1 MKVDYNTPLQVVAN
15 SMRHYHHISVQP
27 EEVDG
32 TDFFPSVHSD
42 ESAHAT
48 TCALRFNPKV
58 QTVLA
63 LYNLSM
69 QRSVNTGEAI
79 VHYVLFHAFLEVD
92 DYDGAS
98 RHLAAFRQQLVRVLT
113 PSLTAEEQEEAD
125 AQVLLQLYF
134 ILFHESFHIILRQDP
149 KTYKAAIDTTHE
161 LLRDIAAELDD
172 MHASISNEE
181 LFSHPK
187 TRQHIHA
194 LIPDELSDEARREME
209 ANIRENLS
217 HDYLN
222 SAYIAQVL
230 ESDPTLVEEITCD
243 RQAWLNLVPILQA
256 DGATDA
262 DLLSVHLWTFTVLN
276 AMDFNKVLQN
286 QFIPARHDRSHYD
299 GYRVLLRHKAFK
311 ALLRQYHAEIEKTI
325 TTEHLDLHKGL
336 ESIFRSSVMALERYA
351 DDLRQIYSRHQA
363 GNHQPD
369 FAHHRRLEN
378 EMSEASKPLFNE

>member
-1 MKVDYNTPLQVVAN
+1 MKVDYKTPLQVVAN

-42 ESAHAT
+42 EAAHAT

-69 QRSVNTGEAI
+69 QCSVSTGEAI

-92 DYDGAS
+92 DYDGAN
-98 RHLAAFRQQLVRVLT
+98 RHLAAFRQQLACVLT

-134 ILFHESFHIILRQDP
+134 ILFHESFHIILHQDP
-149 KTYKAAIDTTHE
+149 KTYRTAIDTTRE
-161 LLRDIAAELDD
+161 LLLDIAAELDD

-194 LIPDELSDEARREME
+194 LIPDGLSGEARREME

-222 SAYIAQVL
+222 SAYISHAL

-262 DLLSVHLWTFTVLN
+262 DLLSVHLWMFTVLN
-276 AMDFNKVLQN
+276 AMDFNKVIQN

-325 TTEHLDLHKGL
+325 TTEYLDLHKGL

-351 DDLRQIYSRHQA
+351 NDLQQIYSRHQA
-363 GNHQPD
+363 GNHLPD
-369 FAHHRRLEN
+369 FARHRRLEN
-378 EMSEASKPLFNE
+378 EMSEAAKALFKE

>member
-1 MKVDYNTPLQVVAN
+1 MKVDYKIPLQVVLN
-15 SMRHYHHISVQP
+15 SMCHYHHISVEP
-27 EEVDG
+27 EEDDG
-32 TDFFPSVHSD
+32 ANFFPTVHPD
-42 ESAHAT
+42 EAVHAT

-58 QTVLA
+58 QNVLA

-69 QRSVNTGEAI
+69 QRSVNTGDAI

-92 DYDGAS
+92 DYYGAG
-98 RHLAAFRQQLVRVLT
+98 RHLAAFRQQLARVLT
-113 PSLTAEEQEEAD
+113 PSLTAEEQEEAN

-134 ILFHESFHIILRQDP
+134 ILFHESFHIILRLDP

-161 LLRDIAAELDD
+161 LLCDIAAELDD

-209 ANIRENLS
+209 AHIRENLS
-217 HDYLN
+217 QDYLN
-222 SAYIAQVL
+222 SAYIAHVL

-243 RQAWLNLVPILQA
+243 RQAWLNLVSILHA

-262 DLLSVHLWTFTVLN
+262 DLLSVHLWMFTVLN

-286 QFIPARHDRSHYD
+286 QFIPACHDRSHYD
-299 GYRVLLRHKAFK
+299 YYRVLLRHKAFK
-311 ALLRQYHAEIEKTI
+311 VLLCRYHAEIEKSI
-325 TTEHLDLHKGL
+325 TTEYLDLHKGL
-336 ESIFRSSVMALERYA
+336 ESIYRSSVMALERYA

-363 GNHQPD
+363 GNYQPD
-369 FAHHRRLEN
+369 FARHRRLEN
-378 EMSEASKPLFNE
+378 EMSEAAKPLFNE

>member
-1 MKVDYNTPLQVVAN
+1 
-15 SMRHYHHISVQP
+15 MRHYHHISVQP

-42 ESAHAT
+42 EAAHAT

-69 QRSVNTGEAI
+69 QRSVNTGDAI
-79 VHYVLFHAFLEVD
+79 IHYVLFHAFLEVD

-98 RHLAAFRQQLVRVLT
+98 CHLAAFRQQLASVLS
-113 PSLTAEEQEEAD
+113 PSLTAEEQEEAN

-134 ILFHESFHIILRQDP
+134 ILFHESFHIILRQAP
-149 KTYKAAIDTTHE
+149 RTYKTAIDTTHE

-187 TRQHIHA
+187 TRQHLHA
-194 LIPDELSDEARREME
+194 MIPDELPEEARCMME
-209 ANIRENLS
+209 TNIRENLS
-217 HDYLN
+217 QDYLN

-262 DLLSVHLWTFTVLN
+262 DLLSVHLWMFTVLN

-286 QFIPARHDRSHYD
+286 QFIPAQHDRSHYD

-311 ALLRQYHAEIEKTI
+311 TLLRQYHAEIEKTI
-325 TTEHLDLHKGL
+325 TTEYLDLHKGL

-369 FAHHRRLEN
+369 FVRHRRLEN
-378 EMSEASKPLFNE
+378 EISEAAKPLFKE

>member
-1 MKVDYNTPLQVVAN
+1 MKVDYNIPLQVVAN
-15 SMRHYHHISVQP
+15 SMRHYHHIIVEP

-32 TDFFPSVHSD
+32 TNFFPSIHSD
-42 ESAHAT
+42 EAANAA
-48 TCALRFNPKV
+48 TCALRYNPKV
-58 QTVLA
+58 QAVLA

-69 QRSVNTGEAI
+69 QRSVSTGDAI
-79 VHYVLFHAFLEVD
+79 VHYILFHAFLEVD
-92 DYDGAS
+92 GYDGAS
-98 RHLAAFRQQLVRVLT
+98 RHLAAFRRYLADVAS
-113 PSLTAEEQEEAD
+113 PSLSAEEQEEAD

-149 KTYKAAIDTTHE
+149 KTYETAIDTTRK
-161 LLRDIAAELDD
+161 LLLDIAAELDD
-172 MHASISNEE
+172 MHASVSNEE

-194 LIPDELSDEARREME
+194 MIPDELSDESRCEME
-209 ANIRENLS
+209 SHIRENLS

-222 SAYIAQVL
+222 SGYIAHVL

-256 DGATDA
+256 NGATDA
-262 DLLSVHLWTFTVLN
+262 DLRSGQLWTFTVLN

-286 QFIPARHDRSHYD
+286 QFIPAQHDHSHYD

-325 TTEHLDLHKGL
+325 TTEYLDLHKGL
-336 ESIFRSSVMALERYA
+336 ESIYRSSVMALERYA
-351 DDLRQIYSRHQA
+351 DDLQQIYSRHQS
-363 GNHQPD
+363 GNHLPD
-369 FAHHRRLEN
+369 FARHRQLEN
-378 EMSEASKPLFNE
+378 EMAEAVKVLFKQ

>member
-1 MKVDYNTPLQVVAN
+1 MKVDFNTPLQVVAN
-15 SMRHYHHISVQP
+15 SMRHYHHITVEP

-32 TDFFPSVHSD
+32 TDFFPSVNSD
-42 ESAHAT
+42 EAALTT

-58 QTVLA
+58 QTILM

-69 QRSVNTGEAI
+69 QRGVSTGDAI
-79 VHYVLFHAFLEVD
+79 VHYVLFHACLEVD

-98 RHLAAFRQQLVRVLT
+98 RHLAAFRQQLSCILS
-113 PSLTAEEQEEAD
+113 PSLSAEEQEEAD

-149 KTYKAAIDTTHE
+149 QIYQIAIDTTRE

-187 TRQHIHA
+187 TRQHIEA
-194 LIPDELSDEARREME
+194 LIPDELSEEVRREME
-209 ANIRENLS
+209 EHIRENLS
-217 HDYLN
+217 QDYLN
-222 SAYIAQVL
+222 SGYIAQVL

-262 DLLSVHLWTFTVLN
+262 DLLSIHLWTFTVLN

-286 QFIPARHDRSHYD
+286 QFIPALHDRSHYD
-299 GYRVLLRHKAFK
+299 GYHVLLRHKAFK
-311 ALLRQYHAEIEKTI
+311 SLLRQYHAEIEKTI
-325 TTEHLDLHKGL
+325 TTEYLDLNKGL
-336 ESIFRSSVMALERYA
+336 ESIYRSSIMALQRYA
-351 DDLRQIYSRHQA
+351 DDLQQIYARHQA

-369 FAHHRRLEN
+369 FVRHRRLES
-378 EMSEASKPLFNE
+378 EMSEAVKILFKQ

>member
-1 MKVDYNTPLQVVAN
+1 MKVDYKTPLQVVAN

-32 TDFFPSVHSD
+32 SNFFPSVHSD
-42 ESAHAT
+42 EAEHAT

-69 QRSVNTGEAI
+69 QRSVNTGDAI

-98 RHLAAFRQQLVRVLT
+98 RHLAAFRQQLASLIT
-113 PSLTAEEQEEAD
+113 TSLTAEEQEEAD

-187 TRQHIHA
+187 TQKHIHA
-194 LIPDELSDEARREME
+194 LIPDELSEEARCEVE

-222 SAYIAQVL
+222 SAYIAHVL

-243 RQAWLNLVPILQA
+243 RQAWLNLIPILQA
-256 DGATDA
+256 EGATDA
-262 DLLSVHLWTFTVLN
+262 DLLSFHLWIFTVLN

-286 QFIPARHDRSHYD
+286 QFIPAQHDHSHYD
-299 GYRVLLRHKAFK
+299 GYRVLMRHKAFK

-325 TTEHLDLHKGL
+325 TTEYLDLHKGL

-369 FAHHRRLEN
+369 FARHRRLEN
-378 EMSEASKPLFNE
+378 EMSEAAKSLFKE